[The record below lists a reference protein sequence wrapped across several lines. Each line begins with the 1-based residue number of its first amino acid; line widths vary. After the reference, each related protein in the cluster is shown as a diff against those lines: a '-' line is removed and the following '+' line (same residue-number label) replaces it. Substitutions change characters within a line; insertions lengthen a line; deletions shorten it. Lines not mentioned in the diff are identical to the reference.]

1 MPIRISDLRDTT
13 LCAEILGMM
22 TRAGSLNLVGLAV
35 CTTALAM
42 SAATYPIGT
51 RAAEFTDDAQP
62 PFKSAVLMDRDRR
75 TNPDASTHIK
85 FGATGLVRCGNSV
98 GTAELVLHRDVIVTA
113 AHVLLGPASGQG
125 GDCVFTPNMGDG
137 SPIPIVA
144 GTIKAGSRTPLA
156 QPATRDWAVARLAAP
171 VLSAVPYSLAPQ
183 GAYPTSITFCGGGN
197 GTPTHFGAESCTV
210 RRVIQTAAD
219 GIRELAIDCSAS
231 PGSSGAGLVTSGHAV
246 AAIYIGYRSTNP
258 DQSQAF
264 SDTHYNF
271 AITIDGPFRRAISGE
286 AARHTE

>member
-1 MPIRISDLRDTT
+1 MPIRASDLRDTT
-13 LCAEILGMM
+13 LCAEIRAMIK
-22 TRAGSLNLVGLAV
+22 RAGSLNLVGLVVGAA
-35 CTTALAM
+35 ALAM
-42 SAATYPIGT
+42 SVPAHPIDA
-51 RAAEFTDDAQP
+51 RAAEFNGDAQLQ
-62 PFKSAVLMDRDRR
+62 FKSAILLDRDRR

-85 FGATGLVRCGNSV
+85 FGATGLVRCGNTV
-98 GTAELVLHRDVIVTA
+98 GTAELVLHHDLIVTA
-113 AHVLLGPASGQG
+113 AHVLLGPTSGHG
-125 GDCVFTPNMGDG
+125 GDCVFTSNMGDG

-171 VLSAVPYSLAPQ
+171 VLSAIPYSLAAQ
-183 GAYPTSITFCGGGN
+183 GAHPTSITLCAGGN
-197 GTPTHFGAESCTV
+197 GTPTHFGAESCAV
-210 RRVIQTAAD
+210 RRIIQTSAD

-231 PGSSGAGLVTSGHAV
+231 PGSSGAGLVTSEHTI

-258 DQSQAF
+258 DQSQPF

-271 AITIDGPFRRAISGE
+271 AITIDGPFRRAISAE